1 MCKQVNRTSATQPDV
16 CAWTLPPLLDAWFLT
31 GPTAA
36 GKTAVAIELA
46 GLLDAEIISMDS
58 MAIYR
63 HMDIGTAKPHADE
76 RSAVPHHLIDII
88 EPTEE
93 YSLGAF
99 VQAAHAVADD
109 IRRRGK
115 QVLVVG
121 GTPLYLKGL
130 LRGVFVGPPPDPQFR
145 QAIEEEVLSCG
156 LAPLQERLARIDPLS
171 AHRIGS
177 GDLRRMIRAL
187 EVARATGKPLSH
199 FQVQFDEPSPGRE
212 SRVFALG
219 WERATLHQRVER
231 RIDAMLDAGLVG
243 EVEML
248 LSRYS
253 QLSRTA
259 AQAVG
264 YKEPMAYLQGE
275 LDYAQMRDQILFHT
289 RQFVRRQ
296 EIWFRSLPELTRLAI
311 DESRSPRSIAES
323 IAA

>member
-1 MCKQVNRTSATQPDV
+1 MSDPADRSV
-16 CAWTLPPLLDAWFLT
+16 WTLPPLEDAWFLT
-31 GPTAA
+31 GPTAS

-46 GLLDAEIISMDS
+46 RLLDAEIISMDS

-63 HMDIGTAKPHADE
+63 HMNIGTAKPDAKE
-76 RSAVPHHLIDII
+76 RLAVAHHLIDII
-88 EPTEE
+88 DPTEE

-99 VQAAHAVADD
+99 VQAAHAAAAE
-109 IRRRGK
+109 IRERGK

-145 QAIEEEVLSCG
+145 EAIEAEVADCG
-156 LAPLQERLARIDPLS
+156 LEPLRQRLARIDPLS
-171 AHRIGS
+171 AHRIGGS
-177 GDLRRMIRAL
+177 DLRRMIRAL

-199 FQVQFDEPSPGRE
+199 FQVQFDEPSSGRQG
-212 SRVFALG
+212 RVFVLG
-219 WERATLHQRVER
+219 WERAALHQRVES
-231 RIDAMLDAGLVG
+231 RIDAMLDAGLVA

-259 AQAVG
+259 SQAVG
-264 YKEPMAYLQGE
+264 YKEPMAYLQGQ
-275 LDYAQMRDQILFHT
+275 LAYAEMRNQILFHT

-296 EIWFRSLPELTRLAI
+296 EIWFRSLPELERLAI
-311 DESRSPRSIAES
+311 DDGRSPRKIAES